1 MQEKLLEWKDSAIE
15 VSKFDQNRF
24 ARLVRV
30 FFGYPPDPLAL
41 AARPPLAILKTI
53 IIAVGAK
60 PEYTQAI
67 VRLFLKDYESA
78 SPGNALRVLKD
89 SMASTVAQSIEGVPQ
104 ALAELEGF
112 SDSVVPLGLE
122 ESCHGEA
129 AISHVISAIIKIL
142 RDGLIPMLR
151 PSKSPTTCTCTCCRT
166 SSRIPGCCFSSTSCW
181 RLRFSSAWF
190 TKTSLTLLRL
200 GVASQSDVRHPLVRP

>member
-1 MQEKLLEWKDSAIE
+1 M
-15 VSKFDQNRF
+15 
-24 ARLVRV
+24 
-30 FFGYPPDPLAL
+30 
-41 AARPPLAILKTI
+41 KTI

-104 ALAELEGF
+104 ALAELEEEF

-142 RDGLIPMLR
+142 RDGLDSDA
-151 PSKSPTTCTCTCCRT
+151 PSKQIADDVYLYLLQNVKSH
-166 SSRIPGCCFSSTSCW
+166 SRMLFSSTSCW

-200 GVASQSDVRHPLVRP
+200 GGCIAK

>member
-1 MQEKLLEWKDSAIE
+1 MK
-15 VSKFDQNRF
+15 
-24 ARLVRV
+24 
-30 FFGYPPDPLAL
+30 
-41 AARPPLAILKTI
+41 ILKTI

-89 SMASTVAQSIEGVPQ
+89 SMASTVAQSIEGAPQ
-104 ALAELEGF
+104 ALAELEEEF
-112 SDSVVPLGLE
+112 LDSVVPLGLE
-122 ESCHGEA
+122 ESCHGEV

-142 RDGLIPMLR
+142 RDGLDSDV
-151 PSKSPTTCTCTCCRT
+151 PSKQIADDVYLYLLQKS

-200 GVASQSDVRHPLVRP
+200 GGCIAK